1 VATEPPAAQAKNEA
15 SKQRTK
21 YANVAFFSI
30 FLAIMFGQIFY
41 WLFANQLQP
50 ILVGMPFGMFVITA
64 LIVLEFICLIL
75 LYKFHEN

>member
-1 VATEPPAAQAKNEA
+1 MSNIKNLSYKALENWLT
-15 SKQRTK
+15 KQGEKSFR
-21 YANVAFFSI
+21 A
-30 FLAIMFGQIFY
+30 GQIFY

-64 LIVLEFICLIL
+64 LIVIEFICLIL